1 MKLKSH
7 MENNFMDS
15 SAYCWG
21 SSNTELGEWA
31 NTPEDYAAMWRELNR
46 LETCIERNLMEFNE
60 KCEVLHQRSNSSRYQ
75 YVLGATQLENNLQKR
90 DLWVLVDIR
99 MNLSR

>member
-1 MKLKSH
+1 
-7 MENNFMDS
+7 
-15 SAYCWG
+15 
-21 SSNTELGEWA
+21 
-31 NTPEDYAAMWRELNR
+31 
-46 LETCIERNLMEFNE
+46 MEFNE

-99 MNLSR
+99 VNLSR